1 MDSQEM
7 SRRIREANGF
17 IAALDQSGGS
27 TPKALA
33 GYGVAPGS
41 WADDAGMFELIHRMR
56 CRIITSPAFNGD
68 KVLGAILF
76 ERTMDGSVD
85 GKSVPQA
92 LIDRG
97 VIPFLKVDQGLEE
110 ERDGV
115 QLMKPIAGLEPL
127 LARAKDLGVFGTK
140 MRSVIKAANRPAIAR
155 IVAQQIEI
163 GRQISAAGLMP
174 ILEPEYDI
182 GAADRATGEPILLDE
197 LTKALAGLPGGEQVM
212 LKLSIPAQPNLYR
225 DLVRHPAIARVV
237 ALSGGYSRAQACV
250 ELAKNEGMIAS
261 FSRALLSD
269 LRATMDDEEFDKVL
283 GQGIDEIYRASTV
296 KTAAQGSP

>member
-7 SRRIREANGF
+7 ARRIREANGF

-56 CRIITSPAFNGD
+56 CRIITSPAFTGD

-97 VIPFLKVDQGLEE
+97 VIPFVKVDQGLEE

-140 MRSVIKAANRPAIAR
+140 MRSVIKAAHRPAIAR
-155 IVAQQIEI
+155 IVAQQVEI

-182 GAADRATGEPILLDE
+182 GAGDRATGEAILLDE
-197 LTKALAGLPGGEQVM
+197 LTKALAGLPSGEQVM

-225 DLVRHPAIARVV
+225 DLVRHPAVARVV

-250 ELAKNEGMIAS
+250 ELARNEGMIAS

-269 LRATMDDEEFDKVL
+269 LRATMDDEEFDRVL
-283 GQGIDEIYRASTV
+283 GQAIDEICRASTV
-296 KTAAQGSP
+296 KAAA

>member
-7 SRRIREANGF
+7 SSRIREANGF

-56 CRIITSPAFNGD
+56 CRVITSPAFNGD

-140 MRSVIKAANRPAIAR
+140 MRSVIKAANRPAIGR

-182 GAADRATGEPILLDE
+182 GAGDRATGEAILLDE
-197 LTKALAGLPGGEQVM
+197 LAKALADLPSGEQVM
-212 LKLSIPAQPNLYR
+212 LKLSIPAQPNQYS

-283 GQGIDEIYRASTV
+283 GQAIDEIYRASTV
-296 KTAAQGSP
+296 KTAA

>member
-1 MDSQEM
+1 MQDNEM
-7 SRRIREANGF
+7 RARIASGNGF

-27 TPKALA
+27 TPKALK
-33 GYGVAPGS
+33 GYGIE
-41 WADDAGMFELIHRMR
+41 ADAYSGDEEMFGLIHRMR
-56 CRIITSPAFNGD
+56 SRIITAPSFSGD

-97 VIPFLKVDQGLEE
+97 VIPFLKVDQGLED

-182 GAADRATGEPILLDE
+182 GAGDRATGEAILLDE
-197 LTKALAGLPGGEQVM
+197 LAKALAGLPSGEQVM
-212 LKLSIPAQPNLYR
+212 LKLSIPARPNQYS

-250 ELAKNEGMIAS
+250 ELARNQGMIAS

-283 GQGIDEIYRASTV
+283 GQAIDEICRASTI
-296 KTAAQGSP
+296 KTAA

>member
-56 CRIITSPAFNGD
+56 CRVITSPAFNGD

-182 GAADRATGEPILLDE
+182 GAADRATGEAILLDE

-250 ELAKNEGMIAS
+250 ELARNEGMIAS

-283 GQGIDEIYRASTV
+283 GQAIDEIYRASTV
-296 KTAAQGSP
+296 KTAA

>member
-56 CRIITSPAFNGD
+56 CRVITSPAFNGD

-182 GAADRATGEPILLDE
+182 GAGDRATGEAILLDE
-197 LTKALAGLPGGEQVM
+197 LAKALAGLPSGEQVM
-212 LKLSIPAQPNLYR
+212 LKLSIPAQPNQYS

-250 ELAKNEGMIAS
+250 ELARNEGMIAS

-283 GQGIDEIYRASTV
+283 GQAIDEIYRASTV
-296 KTAAQGSP
+296 KTAA

>member
-56 CRIITSPAFNGD
+56 CRVITSPAFNGD

-182 GAADRATGEPILLDE
+182 GAGDRATGEAILLDE
-197 LTKALAGLPGGEQVM
+197 LAKALADLPGGEQVM

-250 ELAKNEGMIAS
+250 ELAKNEGVIAS

-283 GQGIDEIYRASTV
+283 GQAIDEIYRASTV
-296 KTAAQGSP
+296 KTAA

>member
-56 CRIITSPAFNGD
+56 CRIIASPAFNGD

-182 GAADRATGEPILLDE
+182 GAGDRATGEAILLDE
-197 LTKALAGLPGGEQVM
+197 LAKALAGLPSGEQVM
-212 LKLSIPAQPNLYR
+212 LKLSIPAQPNQYR

-250 ELAKNEGMIAS
+250 ELARNEGMIAS

-283 GQGIDEIYRASTV
+283 GQAIDEIYRASTV
-296 KTAAQGSP
+296 KTAA

>member
-7 SRRIREANGF
+7 SSRIREASGF

-56 CRIITSPAFNGD
+56 CRVITSPAFNGD

-182 GAADRATGEPILLDE
+182 GAGDRATGEAILLDE
-197 LTKALAGLPGGEQVM
+197 LAKALAGLPGGEQVM
-212 LKLSIPAQPNLYR
+212 LKLSIPARPNQYS

-250 ELAKNEGMIAS
+250 ELARNEGMIAS

-283 GQGIDEIYRASTV
+283 GQAIDEIYRASTV

>member
-56 CRIITSPAFNGD
+56 CRVITSPAFNGD

-155 IVAQQIEI
+155 IVAQQVEI

-182 GAADRATGEPILLDE
+182 GAGDRATGEAILLDE
-197 LTKALAGLPGGEQVM
+197 LAKALADLPSGEQVM
-212 LKLSIPAQPNLYR
+212 LKLSIPARPNQYS
-225 DLVRHPAIARVV
+225 DLVRHPAVARVV

-250 ELAKNEGMIAS
+250 ELARNEGMIAS

-283 GQGIDEIYRASTV
+283 GQAIDEIYRASTV
-296 KTAAQGSP
+296 KTAA

>member
-41 WADDAGMFELIHRMR
+41 WADDPEMFELIHRMR
-56 CRIITSPAFNGD
+56 CRVITSPAFNGD

-97 VIPFLKVDQGLEE
+97 VIPFLKVDPVYDSLRSHPRFRELLRCANLE
-110 ERDGV
+110 DG
-115 QLMKPIAGLEPL
+115 
-127 LARAKDLGVFGTK
+127 
-140 MRSVIKAANRPAIAR
+140 SV
-155 IVAQQIEI
+155 
-163 GRQISAAGLMP
+163 
-174 ILEPEYDI
+174 
-182 GAADRATGEPILLDE
+182 
-197 LTKALAGLPGGEQVM
+197 
-212 LKLSIPAQPNLYR
+212 
-225 DLVRHPAIARVV
+225 
-237 ALSGGYSRAQACV
+237 
-250 ELAKNEGMIAS
+250 
-261 FSRALLSD
+261 
-269 LRATMDDEEFDKVL
+269 
-283 GQGIDEIYRASTV
+283 
-296 KTAAQGSP
+296 

>member
-33 GYGVAPGS
+33 GYGVAAGS
-41 WADDAGMFELIHRMR
+41 WADDAEMFELIHRMR
-56 CRIITSPAFNGD
+56 CRIISSPAFNGD

-92 LIDRG
+92 LIDRR
-97 VIPFLKVDQGLEE
+97 VIPFVKVDQGLEE

-127 LARAKDLGVFGTK
+127 LARAKGLGVFGTK

-155 IVAQQIEI
+155 IVAQQVEV

-182 GAADRATGEPILLDE
+182 GAADRAAGEAILLDE
-197 LTKALAGLPGGEQVM
+197 LTKALAGLPSGEQVM

-225 DLVRHPAIARVV
+225 DLVRHPAVARVV
-237 ALSGGYSRAQACV
+237 ALSGGYSREQACV

-269 LRATMDDEEFDKVL
+269 LRVTMDDEEFDKAL
-283 GQGIDEIYRASTV
+283 GQAIDDICSASSV
-296 KTAAQGSP
+296 KTAA

>member
-7 SRRIREANGF
+7 SSRIREANGF

-182 GAADRATGEPILLDE
+182 GAGDRATGEAILLDE
-197 LTKALAGLPGGEQVM
+197 LAKALAGLPSGEQVM
-212 LKLSIPAQPNLYR
+212 LKLSIPAQPNQYS

-250 ELAKNEGMIAS
+250 ELARNEGMIAS

-283 GQGIDEIYRASTV
+283 GQAIDEIYRASTV
-296 KTAAQGSP
+296 KTAA

>member
-56 CRIITSPAFNGD
+56 CRIIASPAFNGD

-85 GKSVPQA
+85 GKPVPQA

-182 GAADRATGEPILLDE
+182 GAGDRATGEAILLDE
-197 LTKALAGLPGGEQVM
+197 LTKALADLPGGEQVM

-250 ELAKNEGMIAS
+250 ELARNEGMIAS

-283 GQGIDEIYRASTV
+283 GQAIDEIYRASTV
-296 KTAAQGSP
+296 KTAA

>member
-56 CRIITSPAFNGD
+56 CRIIASPAFNGD

-155 IVAQQIEI
+155 VVAQQIEI

-182 GAADRATGEPILLDE
+182 GAGDRATGEAILLDE
-197 LTKALAGLPGGEQVM
+197 LTKALADLPGGEQVM
-212 LKLSIPAQPNLYR
+212 LKLSIPAQPNQYS

-250 ELAKNEGMIAS
+250 ELARNEGMIAS

-269 LRATMDDEEFDKVL
+269 LRATMDDEEVDKVL
-283 GQGIDEIYRASTV
+283 GQAIDEIYRASTV
-296 KTAAQGSP
+296 KTAA

>member
-7 SRRIREANGF
+7 SSRIREASGF

-56 CRIITSPAFNGD
+56 CRVITSPAFNGD

-182 GAADRATGEPILLDE
+182 GAGDRATGEAILLDE
-197 LTKALAGLPGGEQVM
+197 LAKALADLPSGEQVM
-212 LKLSIPAQPNLYR
+212 LKLSIPARPNQYS

-250 ELAKNEGMIAS
+250 ELAKNEGVIAS

-283 GQGIDEIYRASTV
+283 GQAIDEIYRASTV
-296 KTAAQGSP
+296 KTAA

>member
-56 CRIITSPAFNGD
+56 CRVITSPAFNGA

-182 GAADRATGEPILLDE
+182 GAGDRATGEAILLDE
-197 LTKALAGLPGGEQVM
+197 LAKALADLPGGEQVM
-212 LKLSIPAQPNLYR
+212 LKLSIPARPNQYG

-250 ELAKNEGMIAS
+250 ELARNEGMIAS

-283 GQGIDEIYRASTV
+283 GQAIDEIYRASTV
-296 KTAAQGSP
+296 KTAA

>member
-7 SRRIREANGF
+7 SSRIREANGF

-182 GAADRATGEPILLDE
+182 GAGDRATGEAILLDE
-197 LTKALAGLPGGEQVM
+197 LTKALAGLPSGEQVM
-212 LKLSIPAQPNLYR
+212 LKLSIPAQAEPVQR
-225 DLVRHPAIARVV
+225 PCAPSRHRARRG
-237 ALSGGYSRAQACV
+237 AFGGIFPGASLRGAGKERGHDRQLQPGAAV
-250 ELAKNEGMIAS
+250 GLARHDG
-261 FSRALLSD
+261 
-269 LRATMDDEEFDKVL
+269 
-283 GQGIDEIYRASTV
+283 
-296 KTAAQGSP
+296 

>member
-56 CRIITSPAFNGD
+56 CRIVTSPAFNGD

-182 GAADRATGEPILLDE
+182 AAGDRATGEAILLDE
-197 LTKALAGLPGGEQVM
+197 LAKALAGLPGGQQVM
-212 LKLSIPAQPNLYR
+212 LKLSIPARPNQYSN
-225 DLVRHPAIARVV
+225 LVRHPAIARVV

-250 ELAKNEGMIAS
+250 ELARNEGMIAS

-269 LRATMDDEEFDKVL
+269 LRHGQSDAEFDATL
-283 GQGIDEIYRASTV
+283 GTAIDEIYAAST
-296 KTAAQGSP
+296 A